1 MAQNASDHSPLYFK
15 VMELIRKDIL
25 DKLNPGEKIPT
36 EFELIERYKASRITV
51 RRALDELT
59 LEGEIFR
66 LHGKGTFKTRQT
78 KVKNIVYVIYDISM
92 LTSPGRI
99 ETIQEIAQVAE
110 KNGYHL
116 VIRSFNTKHS
126 LSNNFS
132 EFAFSEKNSGYI
144 VSVQELDNDD
154 VENFQ
159 KLNLPCVFIHQ
170 DANYSVRF
178 SFDKAGKLCQQYI
191 QKHNYKNVLLLM
203 APLTLPD
210 SKEYLTSLQKHLSS
224 CATLKVCET
233 NFNRQ
238 EAAIAYKEFLANNN
252 DFFPEV
258 VICGDDTIASG
269 VHDQIAAMNIDNKV
283 KIIGFNNSILAK
295 ELSFSSLTTQED
307 KQSKK
312 AAELLVDIMENR
324 APKAPYKVLIEPT
337 FIER

>member
-110 KNGYHL
+110 EHGYHL

-126 LSNNFS
+126 LSSNFS
-132 EFAFSEKNSGYI
+132 DFAF
-144 VSVQELDNDD
+144 
-154 VENFQ
+154 NFT
-159 KLNLPCVFIHQ
+159 
-170 DANYSVRF
+170 R
-178 SFDKAGKLCQQYI
+178 
-191 QKHNYKNVLLLM
+191 
-203 APLTLPD
+203 
-210 SKEYLTSLQKHLSS
+210 
-224 CATLKVCET
+224 
-233 NFNRQ
+233 
-238 EAAIAYKEFLANNN
+238 
-252 DFFPEV
+252 
-258 VICGDDTIASG
+258 
-269 VHDQIAAMNIDNKV
+269 
-283 KIIGFNNSILAK
+283 
-295 ELSFSSLTTQED
+295 
-307 KQSKK
+307 
-312 AAELLVDIMENR
+312 
-324 APKAPYKVLIEPT
+324 
-337 FIER
+337 